1 MPRSAIGPQPHAM
14 PLPNP
19 TSESSPTADERRQWT
34 RAKAE
39 WPLTVVLDDGRHEAR
54 VRDISRA
61 GICFFIDR
69 PIAEMTALQIEFEL
83 PVKGGMRRIAGTGA
97 VVRCDRISVAVDH
110 YEVAVFLQEMSEPD
124 RATIAEYVAVWK
136 QSSS

>member
-1 MPRSAIGPQPHAM
+1 MSVSKPA
-14 PLPNP
+14 
-19 TSESSPTADERRQWT
+19 SEPSPKPDERRRWT

-69 PIAEMTALQIEFEL
+69 PIAEMTALKLEFEL
-83 PVKGGMRRIAGTGA
+83 PVDGGMRRIAGTGA

-110 YEVAVFLQEMSEPD
+110 YEVAVFLQELPDPD
-124 RATIAEYVAVWK
+124 RATIEEYVALWK
-136 QSSS
+136 QRAS